1 MKTKR
6 RRRRR
11 RMFGQIDPRSC
22 VSLSSGTIVLV
33 RCSFRPSSFRFFLF
47 CFPCFLPSIH
57 SLILSFFLL
66 SCFYFFFFSSIH
78 SLILPFFLKS
88 CFYFFLTSFHPFTN
102 SYLRLSI
109 FVLFLPYLCPSIHEF
124 YHPFTNSSLLSSTL
138 LPFFLPVL
146 ICFFSSML
154 RFSLLPS
161 TRLLLYPIFPL
172 PRHTS

>member
-1 MKTKR
+1 M
-6 RRRRR
+6 
-11 RMFGQIDPRSC
+11 
-22 VSLSSGTIVLV
+22 LSFFHPLIN
-33 RCSFRPSSFRFFLF
+33 SFIFPSNLLPFLHFFL
-47 CFPCFLPSIH
+47 PMLPFIY
-57 SLILSFFLL
+57 SLIISSFLL

-172 PRHTS
+172 SRHTS